1 MRPPRAACI
10 LGHGPHFKALPLVLL
25 VWLALPLAAPPKT
38 PPITQA
44 ELLRRTQELYDSLI
58 PGDQTPWKKYFADDC
73 LYHDEKGR
81 GMDKAALVADVSPMP
96 KGYTGAIKIVRPQSL
111 FTGDCAILSYDLDE
125 IETIF
130 GQELHARYH
139 TIDTWLHRGGD
150 WQIAASQT
158 MRYYEDPAAGTPDPT
173 RWTAYAGTYELPGSD
188 RKATISVE
196 GDQLFME
203 KLPGKK
209 TPLASRGGRPV
220 FPPGRGRAR
229 PLSLRGRRQGRRPDR
244 PPQQRRRGLE
254 EGSITCDLAAS
265 CRDPCLRP
273 RNRPPPARLPSSAT
287 RTRARPRSR
296 RNSSF
301 TAARCSSQAA
311 SPPRRKQRATTSDWM
326 ELEKQRGISV
336 SSTVL
341 QFDYS
346 GYRVNLL
353 DTPRAHQDFSEDTYR
368 VLTAV
373 DAAIMVIDAGQG
385 H

>member
-1 MRPPRAACI
+1 MTCVPRAPPASSGMDPI
-10 LGHGPHFKALPLVLL
+10 SKALPLVLL
-25 VWLALPLAAPPKT
+25 VWLALPLAAPAEDAPI
-38 PPITQA
+38 ITQT

-58 PGDQTPWKKYFADDC
+58 PGDQTPWKKYFAADC

-139 TIDTWLHRGGD
+139 AIDTWLHRGGD

-158 MRYYEDPAAGTPDPT
+158 MRYYEDPAAGTPDPA

-209 TPLASRGGRPV
+209 TPLVPEAADL
-220 FPPGRGRAR
+220 FF
-229 PLSLRGRRQGRRPDR
+229 
-244 PPQQRRRGLE
+244 RRGV
-254 EGSITCDLAAS
+254 EGRILF
-265 CRDPCLRP
+265 
-273 RNRPPPARLPSSAT
+273 
-287 RTRARPRSR
+287 RSGSDGKADALIDR
-296 RNSSF
+296 RNNEDVVWKK
-301 TAARCSSQAA
+301 AR
-311 SPPRRKQRATTSDWM
+311 
-326 ELEKQRGISV
+326 
-336 SSTVL
+336 
-341 QFDYS
+341 
-346 GYRVNLL
+346 
-353 DTPRAHQDFSEDTYR
+353 
-368 VLTAV
+368 
-373 DAAIMVIDAGQG
+373 
-385 H
+385 